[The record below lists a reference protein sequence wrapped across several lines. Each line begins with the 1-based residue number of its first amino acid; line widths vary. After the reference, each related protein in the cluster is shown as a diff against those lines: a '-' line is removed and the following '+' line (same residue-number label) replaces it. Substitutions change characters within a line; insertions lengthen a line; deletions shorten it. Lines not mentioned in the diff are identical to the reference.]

1 MIDWAA
7 IVTIVTI
14 ITGAIVGLGTL
25 WINSRVGQLS
35 KVVKDQTATIASLHA
50 IILGQHDPLLAIEG
64 ALTALRANKHAPEFN
79 EPTMPE
85 KKDRFPKVADEPY
98 SAMQPFR
105 KGDK

>member
-14 ITGAIVGLGTL
+14 ITGAVVGLGTL

-35 KVVKDQTATIASLHA
+35 RVVKHQTETIASLHA

-64 ALTALRANKHAPEFN
+64 ALTALRAKKHAPEFDTASD
-79 EPTMPE
+79 EI
-85 KKDRFPKVADEPY
+85 KFPKVKEETY
-98 SAMQPFR
+98 TAMMPFR
-105 KGDK
+105 EGKK